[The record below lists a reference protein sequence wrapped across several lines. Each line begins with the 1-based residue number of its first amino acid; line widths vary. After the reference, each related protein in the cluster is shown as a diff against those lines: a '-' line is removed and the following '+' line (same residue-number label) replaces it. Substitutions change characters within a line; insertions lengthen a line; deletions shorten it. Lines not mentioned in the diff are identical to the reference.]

1 MADADKSLNRESP
14 AGGASP
20 GGLSHWQR
28 VAVLMVG
35 LGQDLAAE
43 LMRQFS
49 DDEVAKITQ
58 AIADLK
64 TVPRHLQD
72 EVLAE
77 FQDDLSAGRLPT
89 FGGETF
95 AKGMLE
101 QALGPERAKELW
113 GRMGHQSTAFA
124 ALEEADPHQ
133 VAPYIGREHPQ
144 AIALILTQ
152 VSAPQAAAI
161 LQHLPAR
168 LQSEVAHRIATLDR
182 VSPEVLAEVEAGLA
196 QVLEPVSGG
205 QRPVEGARVAA
216 DILNR
221 IGATLERNV
230 LSHMDAADPEIAEQV
245 RSRMFTFDDIAR
257 LSEADLRL
265 VLQNVEIKDLLV
277 SMKAAGKGVMD
288 CLLKQMSERRQRQFL
303 EDLEALPRMRLSEV
317 EEVQMRVVQQM
328 RQLEDQGVIR
338 LPHGEDESYI

>member
-1 MADADKSLNRESP
+1 VDDTQK
-14 AGGASP
+14 P
-20 GGLSHWQR
+20 GPQTPGPEVLTHWQR
-28 VAVLMVG
+28 VAVLMVA

-49 DDEVAKITQ
+49 DDEVTHITR

-64 TVPRHLQD
+64 TVPQHLQD

-77 FQDDLSAGRLPT
+77 FEDDLSAGRLPT

-95 AKGMLE
+95 AKGLLE
-101 QALGPERAKELW
+101 QALGSERAAELW
-113 GRMGHQSTAFA
+113 GRMGRKRTSFT
-124 ALEEADPHQ
+124 ALEGADPRQ

-144 AIALILTQ
+144 TIALIMTQ
-152 VSAPQAAAI
+152 VSATQAAAI
-161 LQHLPAR
+161 LQHLPAS
-168 LQSEVAHRIATLDR
+168 LQTEVARRIATLER
-182 VSPEVLAEVEAGLA
+182 VSPEVLAEVEEGLA
-196 QVLEPVSGG
+196 QVLEPLSGEH
-205 QRPVEGARVAA
+205 RPVEGARVAA

-230 LSHMDAADPEIAEQV
+230 LNQMDAADPEVAEQV

-265 VLQNVEIKDLLV
+265 VMQNVEVKDLLV
-277 SMKAAGKGVMD
+277 AMKAAGKGVMD
-288 CLLKQMSERRQRQFL
+288 CVLKQMSERRQRQFL

-317 EEVQMRVVQQM
+317 EEVQMRLVQQM
-328 RQLEDQGVIR
+328 RQLEEQGAIR
-338 LPHGEDESYI
+338 LPHGDEAEDRLV